1 MPQKNKVYGFEVR
14 QPFDMELNYFNENPN
29 VAGMATEDNRIIL
42 NPNSKLDKQQK
53 DAVMKNEASRLH
65 MKSMGTVPQFE
76 LTPQQVESFKG
87 TPYEGNP
94 DAMKQTIV
102 GRIISGD
109 SSASGIRQDQIRTD
123 GTLKG
128 KGYFGNLERT
138 DGSGKVS
145 GELSIGV
152 SFNGKDTLI
161 PSMVPTLTKDEIDY
175 LLSTESS
182 PEIFKTPV
190 GKGIIKKAVEHAK
203 MRMKEGKSPFA
214 DGGQAPEIPKEQ
226 KDFADAIYRQMKLRR

>member
-1 MPQKNKVYGFEVR
+1 VPQKNKVYGFEVR
-14 QPFDMELNYFNENPN
+14 QPFNMELNYFNENPN

-42 NPNSKLDKQQK
+42 NPNSKLNKQQK
-53 DAVMKNEASRLH
+53 DAVLKNEASRLH
-65 MKSMGTVPQFE
+65 MRSMGTTPQFE

-128 KGYFGNLERT
+128 KGYL
-138 DGSGKVS
+138 
-145 GELSIGV
+145 GELPAAGGKTSTEISIGV
-152 SFNGKDTLI
+152 RFDGKERLI
-161 PSMVPTLTKDEIDY
+161 PSLVPTLTQEEIEH
-175 LLSTESS
+175 LTNGGK
-182 PEIFKTPV
+182 PTKEIV
-190 GKGIIKKAVEHAK
+190 DKAVEHARIRIK
-203 MRMKEGKSPFA
+203 DGKSPFA
-214 DGGQAPEIPKEQ
+214 DEGQAPEIPKEQ
-226 KDFADAIYRQMKLRR
+226 KDFADMIYRQMKLRR